1 MFFSIFLFFIFFTY
15 FLFFVGLGPAQPTWA
30 GLSPAGPAWSL
41 AQASDPAG
49 LHEAR
54 VIQITR
60 AWPLLINS
68 TGDKNEL
75 AKTQG
80 KTEQTYLVLLQR
92 ICARL
97 PKMTLLFSNCLLFLM
112 LVSRVVFLSWVSI
125 SSAFVWK
132 IMQVLCFLNFLYSLP
147 VCFCFCCFKA
157 SIGKGRVHFWY
168 GVLRT

>member
-60 AWPLLINS
+60 AWLLLINS
-68 TGDKNEL
+68 NRQRKWEQRRKGK
-75 AKTQG
+75 
-80 KTEQTYLVLLQR
+80 KTECAYLVLQR

-97 PKMTLLFSNCLLFLM
+97 PKMTLLFLNCLLFLM
-112 LVSRVVFLSWVSI
+112 LVSRVVFCVSV
-125 SSAFVWK
+125 SSALVWR
-132 IMQVLCFLNFLYSLP
+132 IIQVLCFLSFLCSLP
-147 VCFCFCCFKA
+147 VCFCFF
-157 SIGKGRVHFWY
+157 V
-168 GVLRT
+168 VLRPVLVRERFTSCMGF